1 MGIMISRR
9 CMRIVGMVKVG
20 FRRRAFGEG
29 YGNVVECRWLEGGT
43 RARVRLG
50 LDYISIQGVE
60 KWNGKNMKTIEVY
73 LLTTST
79 ASKIALFFLTNVCK
93 FVN

>member
-1 MGIMISRR
+1 MGIRLDQR
-9 CMRIVGMVKVG
+9 CMWIVGMVKVE

-29 YGNVVECRWLEGGT
+29 YGNAVECRWLEGGT

-60 KWNGKNMKTIEVY
+60 KW
-73 LLTTST
+73 
-79 ASKIALFFLTNVCK
+79 
-93 FVN
+93 